1 MGRQYSGKSDRQ
13 RVIDWLKEDVEYY
26 KDNIG
31 EVREHGKTI
40 HGLMSKTTITQKLVD
55 SIIKRISQLEELENK
70 ERENVNKWRLPEF
83 A

>member
-1 MGRQYSGKSDRQ
+1 MGRQHSGKSDRQ

-31 EVREHGKTI
+31 EVRIHGRTI
-40 HGLMSKTTITQKLVD
+40 RGLMSKTTVTQKLIDTV
-55 SIIKRISQLEELENK
+55 SERINQLEELEK
-70 ERENVNKWRLPEF
+70 KENVNKWRLPEF